1 MTIKGILHMTLEVIY
16 NQEVLGKDFQIYGTT
31 DNPLFL
37 AKDVAELIDY
47 AFKDRTKGTRN
58 VNMMLQTVDEDEK
71 LVARLFTSGQHREM
85 YFLTEDGLYEVLL
98 QSRKPIAKSFKKEV
112 KAILKQI
119 RLTGGVVVENREEEF
134 IFNYFPSFSDEVK
147 VAMVQDLRVQNQ
159 NLKFKIK
166 EQAPKVE
173 YHDNVLNSDKLKTTT
188 EIAKQIGL
196 TAVKLNKI
204 LHDKKVQYKDKNNT
218 WVLYAD
224 YDWLV
229 DQSYAGYKVSEFA
242 NQLKWTEKGREWIV
256 RLLMSDVDWKQTT
269 TLI

>member
-1 MTIKGILHMTLEVIY
+1 MALEVIY
-16 NQEVLGKDFQIYGTT
+16 NQEVLGKDFQIYGTN
-31 DNPLFL
+31 DEPLFL
-37 AKDVAELIDY
+37 AKDAALWLEMDISSIN
-47 AFKDRTKGTRN
+47 K
-58 VNMMLQTVDEDEK
+58 MLTNVDEDEK
-71 LVARLFTSGQHREM
+71 LLGIVFRAGQNREM
-85 YFLTEDGLYEVLL
+85 WFLREEGLLELL
-98 QSRKPIAKSFKKEV
+98 MQSRKPIARAFKKEV

-119 RLTGGVVVENREEEF
+119 RLTGGVVIENREEEF